1 MQDLM
6 FKLQD
11 MILCD
16 IDEITKKGSIKP
28 EEYEMIGEAVDI
40 LKDLKTI
47 EAMDEYGESP
57 EMSGYMPRYR
67 MNGGYSGNYGS
78 YGNGNTMPAGN
89 STMRGRDART
99 GRYMSRD
106 DGTMAKLSNMMATAQ
121 TEQERQII
129 SRMMNELGM

>member
-57 EMSGYMPRYR
+57 EMSGYMPRFR
-67 MNGGYSGNYGS
+67 QSNMNGYSGNYGS
-78 YGNGNTMPAGN
+78 YGTGN

-129 SRMMNELGM
+129 SRMMNELA